1 LRRRI
6 IQPRGSSIE
15 AINVTPLI
23 DVVMCLIIFFLIV
36 GKLSTDRGVQVRL
49 PESIRGSDETSASVM
64 IVTVARL
71 GDPNSPLAEGAQGWR
86 TYGITVQADG
96 ESMSDAKALEAAVR
110 GKLASAPGGG
120 AGLSIQIRADRDLP
134 FGSVEPV
141 LRSCGQAGAKSVR
154 FAAERQEGG
163 RP

>member
-1 LRRRI
+1 MRRRT
-6 IQPRGSSIE
+6 IQPPGSSIE

-64 IVTVARL
+64 IVTIARL
-71 GDPNSPLAEGAQGWR
+71 AEAPAEVKSDAAGWEP
-86 TYGITVQADG
+86 YGVTVQADG
-96 ESMSDAKALEAAVR
+96 QPMSDAKALEAAVR
-110 GKLASAPGGG
+110 GKIAEAPGGA
-120 AGLSIQIRADRDLP
+120 AGLSIQVRADRDLP

-141 LRSCGQAGAKSVR
+141 LRACGQAGARSVR
-154 FAAERQEGG
+154 FAAERQEG

>member
-1 LRRRI
+1 MRRRI
-6 IQPRGSSIE
+6 IQPPGSSIE

-71 GDPNSPLAEGAQGWR
+71 AEASGDIIDNSSGWKV
-86 TYGITVQADG
+86 YGVTVQADG
-96 ESMSDAKALEAAVR
+96 EPMSDAKSLEAAVR
-110 GKLASAPGGG
+110 GKLAAAPGGG

-141 LRSCGQAGAKSVR
+141 LRACGQAGAKSVR
-154 FAAERQEGG
+154 FAAERQEG